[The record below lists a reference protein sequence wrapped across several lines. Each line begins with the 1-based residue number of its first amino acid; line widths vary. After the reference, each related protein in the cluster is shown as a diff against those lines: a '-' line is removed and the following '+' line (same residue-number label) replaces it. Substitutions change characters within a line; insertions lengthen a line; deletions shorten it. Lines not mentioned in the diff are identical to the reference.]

1 MTINVIIAGDRK
13 VAAKFDAL
21 PAELHDALLG
31 RIKVMTLELEARVR
45 ALAPGRSGKLKSEI
59 VLHIYDDPQRIKG
72 VVTLASDLPRSEY
85 IRAAALEYG
94 APGRRGRFKVKAYRR
109 TITEAFGRTIPPTR
123 ITVGAYSRIADI
135 TARLFLR
142 GGIAGMEAEAK
153 VELQAAID
161 QKAKGASHDAR
172 P

>member
-1 MTINVIIAGDRK
+1 MSFDVVITGDRK
-13 VAAKFDAL
+13 VAAQFDAW

-31 RIKVMTLELEARVR
+31 RIRVMTLELEARVR

-59 VLHIYDDPQRIKG
+59 ISHVYDDPQRIKG

-123 ITVGAYSRIADI
+123 IAVAPYTRIADL

-142 GGIAGMEAEAK
+142 GGLAGMEAEARA
-153 VELQAAID
+153 ELQAAID
-161 QKAKGASHDAR
+161 QKAKGASHDAQ

>member
-1 MTINVIIAGDRK
+1 MTIDVVITGDRRI
-13 VAAKFDAL
+13 AARFDEL

-45 ALAPGRSGKLKSEI
+45 ALAPAKSGKLKSEI
-59 VLHIYDDPQRIKG
+59 VSRIFDDPQRIKG
-72 VVTLASDLPRSEY
+72 VVTLASDLPRAEY

-94 APGRRGRFKVKAYRR
+94 APGRRGRFKVRAYRR
-109 TITEAFGRTIPPTR
+109 TITEAFGRTIHPTR
-123 ITVGAYSRIADI
+123 ITVDAYSRIADL

-142 GGIAGMEAEAK
+142 GGITGMEAEAK
-153 VELQAAID
+153 AELQAAID
-161 QKAKGASHDAR
+161 QKAKGSAHDAQ

>member
-1 MTINVIIAGDRK
+1 MAFDVVITGDRK
-13 VAAKFDAL
+13 VAAQFDAW
-21 PAELHDALLG
+21 PAELHDALLD

-45 ALAPGRSGKLKSEI
+45 ALAPGKSGKLKSEI
-59 VLHIYDDPQRIKG
+59 VSHIYDDPQRIKG

-94 APGRRGRFKVKAYRR
+94 APGRRGRFKVRAYRR

-135 TARLFLR
+135 AARLYLR
-142 GGIAGMEAEAK
+142 SGLAGMEAVAK
-153 VELQAAID
+153 AELQAAID
-161 QKAKGASHDAR
+161 QKAKGAGHDTQ